1 MPAPRWRTR
10 WQPAPPGWQENACLC
25 RETTI
30 KYNNKTIFNDLNV
43 FLGGFLPI
51 IDLRHVPS
59 LQGAANQPGGS
70 MQWFYDLKIARKLM
84 LAFSLM
90 LVLISGMGVLAV
102 NRLGVVNDVSN
113 DIATDWLP
121 AIRSLAMIKLDLAR
135 VRSFEMQRILA
146 LSDQDGA
153 VAEVKAS
160 HQIEELLVAQN
171 RYAPQVTGAEQQ
183 RIYTQAQQAIQTL
196 LTEHP
201 KIMAL
206 MNQGR
211 KDEAIA
217 LLYRRSTAAYRL
229 TLELLE
235 KLVAANDRGAAAS
248 NADADATYAQ
258 AKTLIYGLLLASVA
272 LALLL
277 AAWIARIIAQPL
289 RGALEVATRVADGDL
304 STTIVARSADETG
317 ELVLALAEMN
327 GKLLQI
333 VTEVRGGT
341 ELIATASAEIAA
353 GNLDLSARTEEQA
366 GALEQTA
373 ATVSQNADHARR
385 AKALAAAAAGVAV
398 AGGCAV
404 DEVVGTMGAIDAAS
418 GRIADIIGVIDAI
431 DFQTNILALNAAVE
445 AARAGEHG
453 RGFAV
458 VATEVRSL
466 AARSATAA
474 REIKGLIADSAAQVR
489 SGSAQAARAG
499 ATMREVV
506 ASVQRVSAIV
516 GDIAAASAEQSTGI
530 GQIKQ
535 ALTQMDG
542 VTQQNAALV
551 EEAAAAAQSLRDQA
565 ARLAQAVG
573 IFKLRPAGHAAAAPA
588 LRRPT
593 AMRAPA
599 RLALGS

>member
-1 MPAPRWRTR
+1 
-10 WQPAPPGWQENACLC
+10 
-25 RETTI
+25 
-30 KYNNKTIFNDLNV
+30 
-43 FLGGFLPI
+43 
-51 IDLRHVPS
+51 
-59 LQGAANQPGGS
+59 

-171 RYAPQVTGAEQQ
+171 RYALQVTGAEQQ

-333 VTEVRGGT
+333 VTEVRGT

-373 ATVSQNADHARR
+373 AAMEQMAATVSQNADHARR
-385 AKALAAAAAGVAV
+385 ANALAAAAAGVAV

-431 DFQTNILALNAAVE
+431 AFQTNILALNAAVE
-445 AARAGEHG
+445 AARAGEQG

>member
-43 FLGGFLPI
+43 FLGVFLPI

-146 LSDQDGA
+146 LSYQDGA
-153 VAEVKAS
+153 VAEEKAN
-160 HQIEELLVAQN
+160 HQIEELLLAQN

-353 GNLDLSARTEEQA
+353 GNLDLSAQRAGGSRGRRGRGRRMRRRRGRRHHGRHRRGLRQDRRHHRRHRRHRLPDQHPGAERGRGGGPGRRTGPRLRRRRHRSALPGGALGHGGTRDQGADRRFGGA
-366 GALEQTA
+366 GA
-373 ATVSQNADHARR
+373 
-385 AKALAAAAAGVAV
+385 
-398 AGGCAV
+398 
-404 DEVVGTMGAIDAAS
+404 
-418 GRIADIIGVIDAI
+418 
-431 DFQTNILALNAAVE
+431 
-445 AARAGEHG
+445 
-453 RGFAV
+453 
-458 VATEVRSL
+458 
-466 AARSATAA
+466 
-474 REIKGLIADSAAQVR
+474 
-489 SGSAQAARAG
+489 
-499 ATMREVV
+499 
-506 ASVQRVSAIV
+506 
-516 GDIAAASAEQSTGI
+516 
-530 GQIKQ
+530 
-535 ALTQMDG
+535 
-542 VTQQNAALV
+542 
-551 EEAAAAAQSLRDQA
+551 
-565 ARLAQAVG
+565 
-573 IFKLRPAGHAAAAPA
+573 
-588 LRRPT
+588 
-593 AMRAPA
+593 
-599 RLALGS
+599 

>member
-1 MPAPRWRTR
+1 
-10 WQPAPPGWQENACLC
+10 
-25 RETTI
+25 
-30 KYNNKTIFNDLNV
+30 
-43 FLGGFLPI
+43 
-51 IDLRHVPS
+51 
-59 LQGAANQPGGS
+59 

-153 VAEVKAS
+153 VAEEKAN
-160 HQIEELLVAQN
+160 HQIEELLLAQN

-373 ATVSQNADHARR
+373 AAMEQMAATVSQNADHARR

-398 AGGCAV
+398 AGGYAV

-431 DFQTNILALNAAVE
+431 AFQTNILALNAAVE
-445 AARAGEHG
+445 AARAGEQG

-458 VATEVRSL
+458 VATEVRNL
-466 AARSATAA
+466 AQRSAAA
-474 REIKGLIADSAAQVR
+474 AKEIKVLIDDSVQQV
-489 SGSAQAARAG
+489 GAGAKLVYQAG
-499 ATMREVV
+499 ATMKEIVDSVKRVTDIMSEINL
-506 ASVQRVSAIV
+506 ASV
-516 GDIAAASAEQSTGI
+516 EQTAGI
-530 GQIKQ
+530 EQINH
-535 ALTQMDG
+535 AVMQMDD

-551 EEAAAAAQSLRDQA
+551 EEAAASASALQQQAASLAEVVSVFTLGAGAPAAAQPAMASHAAPPPRLRA
-565 ARLAQAVG
+565 ANVVRLAQAKPQKK
-573 IFKLRPAGHAAAAPA
+573 IAPTAAAGRSHGGAPA
-588 LRRPT
+588 
-593 AMRAPA
+593 AEQEWEEF
-599 RLALGS
+599 

>member
-43 FLGGFLPI
+43 FLGVFLPI

-153 VAEVKAS
+153 VAEEKAN
-160 HQIEELLVAQN
+160 HQIEELLLAQN

-211 KDEAIA
+211 KD
-217 LLYRRSTAAYRL
+217 
-229 TLELLE
+229 
-235 KLVAANDRGAAAS
+235 
-248 NADADATYAQ
+248 DATYAQ

-373 ATVSQNADHARR
+373 AAMEQMAATVSQNADHARR

-398 AGGCAV
+398 AGGYAV

-431 DFQTNILALNAAVE
+431 AFQTNILALNAAVE
-445 AARAGEHG
+445 AARAGEQG

>member
-43 FLGGFLPI
+43 FLGVFLPI

-59 LQGAANQPGGS
+59 LQGPAHQPGGS

-90 LVLISGMGVLAV
+90 LVLISGMGGQPV
-102 NRLGVVNDVSN
+102 GG
-113 DIATDWLP
+113 DI
-121 AIRSLAMIKLDLAR
+121 
-135 VRSFEMQRILA
+135 EMQRILA

-153 VAEVKAS
+153 VAEEKAN
-160 HQIEELLVAQN
+160 HQIEELLLAQN

-317 ELVLALAEMN
+317 ELVLALADMN

-373 ATVSQNADHARR
+373 AAMEQMAATVSQNADHARR

-398 AGGCAV
+398 AGGYAV

-431 DFQTNILALNAAVE
+431 AFQTNILALNAAVE
-445 AARAGEHG
+445 AARGGEQG

>member
-43 FLGGFLPI
+43 FLGVFLPI

-153 VAEVKAS
+153 VAEEKAN
-160 HQIEELLVAQN
+160 HQIEELLLAQN

-183 RIYTQAQQAIQTL
+183 RIYTQAQQAIRTL

-333 VTEVRGGT
+333 
-341 ELIATASAEIAA
+341 AA

-373 ATVSQNADHARR
+373 AAMEQMAATVSQNADHARR
-385 AKALAAAAAGVAV
+385 ANALAAAAAGVAV

-445 AARAGEHG
+445 AARAGEQG

>member
-1 MPAPRWRTR
+1 
-10 WQPAPPGWQENACLC
+10 
-25 RETTI
+25 
-30 KYNNKTIFNDLNV
+30 
-43 FLGGFLPI
+43 
-51 IDLRHVPS
+51 
-59 LQGAANQPGGS
+59 

-153 VAEVKAS
+153 VAEEKAN
-160 HQIEELLVAQN
+160 HQIEELLLAQN

-373 ATVSQNADHARR
+373 AAMEQMAATVSQNADHARR

-445 AARAGEHG
+445 AARAGEQG

>member
-43 FLGGFLPI
+43 FLGVFLPI

-217 LLYRRSTAAYRL
+217 LLYRRSSAAYRL

-235 KLVAANDRGAAAS
+235 KLVAS

-317 ELVLALAEMN
+317 ELVLALADMN

-366 GALEQTA
+366 GALEQTAAAMEQMA

-445 AARAGEHG
+445 AARAGEQG